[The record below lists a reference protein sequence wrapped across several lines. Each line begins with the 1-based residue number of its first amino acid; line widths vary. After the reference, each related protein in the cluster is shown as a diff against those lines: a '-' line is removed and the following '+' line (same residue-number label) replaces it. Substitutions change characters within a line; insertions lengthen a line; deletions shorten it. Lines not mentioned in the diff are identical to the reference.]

1 MNNRIL
7 NEVKRNREL
16 MGLNESEVDEQLG
29 TAIRKGIEKGKEFV
43 KDKIIDPIKDRLD
56 GTSGTLDG
64 TREGV
69 EAGKEMS
76 SNSFVMRQGED
87 GKWNWV
93 EGDVGENENTT
104 KKVFD
109 DYVIY
114 SRTGVPS
121 NQRSQ
126 VQQFIMDV
134 ARTYDNLTEL
144 LSNEEVA
151 KLLNTEYQEERPL
164 NPQVTQG
171 ENRLYNYSYY
181 FKK

>member
-1 MNNRIL
+1 MNKKIL
-7 NEVKRNREL
+7 NEIDRNKKL
-16 MGLNESEVDEQLG
+16 MGLLEQG
-29 TAIRKGIEKGKEFV
+29 ITTAIQK
-43 KDKIIDPIKDRLD
+43 
-56 GTSGTLDG
+56 
-64 TREGV
+64 GV

-126 VQQFIMDV
+126 VQQFIMNV
-134 ARTYDNLTEL
+134 ARTYDNLTKL

-151 KLLNTEYQEERPL
+151 KLLNIEYQEGRPL

-171 ENRLYNYSYY
+171 ENGLYNYSYY

>member
-1 MNNRIL
+1 MDKKIL
-7 NEVKRNREL
+7 NEIDRNKEL
-16 MGLNESEVDEQLG
+16 MGLSEQG
-29 TAIRKGIEKGKEFV
+29 ITTAIEKG
-43 KDKIIDPIKDRLD
+43 
-56 GTSGTLDG
+56 
-64 TREGV
+64 V
-69 EAGKEMS
+69 ESGKEMS
-76 SNSFVMRQGED
+76 TKTFVMRQGED
-87 GKWNWV
+87 GNWNWV
-93 EGDVGENENTT
+93 EGDAGENENTT
-104 KKVFD
+104 KKVSD
-109 DYVIY
+109 EYVIY

-151 KLLNTEYQEERPL
+151 KLLNTEYQEGRPL

-171 ENRLYNYSYY
+171 ENGLYNYSYY

>member
-1 MNNRIL
+1 MNKKIL
-7 NEVKRNREL
+7 NEIDRNKEL
-16 MGLNESEVDEQLG
+16 MGLLEQG
-29 TAIRKGIEKGKEFV
+29 ITTAIEK
-43 KDKIIDPIKDRLD
+43 
-56 GTSGTLDG
+56 
-64 TREGV
+64 GV

-76 SNSFVMRQGED
+76 SSSFVMRQGED
-87 GKWNWV
+87 GNWNWI
-93 EGDVGENENTT
+93 EGDAGENENTT

-171 ENRLYNYSYY
+171 ENGLYNYSYY